1 MFALVV
7 DSGWLAIAYF
17 TQPGPTT
24 PVEGIVVLGSGIC
37 QNADVVVEVES
48 KVRLGDLLNAAPY
61 SVEPQYV
68 FPSDMTTG
76 TSDEA
81 DTSSFTSPVTPC
93 SDLEPEQLPRLSNRS
108 LDYQHQYAEP
118 DYFIDPSLR
127 SDSQDNVSSKK
138 RKIEALSTYP
148 EATTLYRSS
157 HVHIEDR
164 GRSQFRSPSPA
175 MAKKSKQL
183 DESCTNQ
190 PSVNQQ
196 SQVLQRL
203 KQMQRSRTPVT
214 QNPTASTRPSSV
226 MPPPSGHRAFSSK
239 PTSYLKPAAPLAPHS
254 APSSHPPAVAV
265 AGRTAAPNPVPSARP
280 FLTDKGLP
288 SKASKSKPMNGAT
301 NLMQPVGFAA
311 PRNTNPTTSLQR
323 MTEVSRIPPVR
334 EDDTD
339 DDLLESRTL
348 LGSAKGPSQKERA
361 SAHSKTQ
368 LQASRQH
375 NYIESSQSEI
385 LRLRKEQARLSDHH
399 AATTTRLEGEIESL
413 IKRIE
418 ALEIREPTALVATG
432 VRNNAMN
439 SAIRQVL
446 FKMMGIEFNEA
457 LPDPMDGKDTYWTE
471 IDLLEVDGTTTATSV
486 LRPKWADSWT
496 HNSKWHK
503 SFFERFRRDASNY
516 EPTLSQD
523 AVKGL
528 PDKTLRS
535 VAGKVF
541 KTLKEGYK
549 EGNRPIGLQSL
560 NVAIA
565 RREKRQID
573 KSKLAIE
580 ARSNIPDIKDQM
592 YDFAFAPKWQST
604 DYSASDASHQSSSDE
619 VNIVV
624 NKRRKAYKKPK
635 KEDIFT
641 THPPAWCSKDYR
653 ALSQLIKDE
662 VEKIVAEREADK
674 KNWMKKRVPRIQG
687 QPRPADSL
695 PQHNS
700 LKTPRWAVSTRWLKS
715 LMREDREQQEALMT
729 DNHDADISYSESS
742 SSESV

>member
-1 MFALVV
+1 MA
-7 DSGWLAIAYF
+7 
-17 TQPGPTT
+17 
-24 PVEGIVVLGSGIC
+24 
-37 QNADVVVEVES
+37 
-48 KVRLGDLLNAAPY
+48 
-61 SVEPQYV
+61 
-68 FPSDMTTG
+68 
-76 TSDEA
+76 
-81 DTSSFTSPVTPC
+81 
-93 SDLEPEQLPRLSNRS
+93 
-108 LDYQHQYAEP
+108 
-118 DYFIDPSLR
+118 
-127 SDSQDNVSSKK
+127 
-138 RKIEALSTYP
+138 ALSFIRHH
-148 EATTLYRSS
+148 L
-157 HVHIEDR
+157 
-164 GRSQFRSPSPA
+164 QWQ
-175 MAKKSKQL
+175 KKSKQL

-190 PSVNQQ
+190 PSVNKQ

-311 PRNTNPTTSLQR
+311 PRNTNPTTSSQC
-323 MTEVSRIPPVR
+323 MTEVSRIPPVC

-339 DDLLESRTL
+339 DDLLESCTL

-368 LQASRQH
+368 LQASHQH

-385 LRLRKEQARLSDHH
+385 LQLHKEQARLSDHH

-413 IKRIE
+413 IKHIE

-471 IDLLEVDGTTTATSV
+471 IDLL
-486 LRPKWADSWT
+486 K
-496 HNSKWHK
+496 
-503 SFFERFRRDASNY
+503 
-516 EPTLSQD
+516 D

-560 NVAIA
+560 NVTIA

-573 KSKLAIE
+573 KPKLAIE
-580 ARSNIPDIKDQM
+580 ARRNIPDIKDQM

-641 THPPAWCSKDYR
+641 THPPAWRSKDYH

-674 KNWMKKRVPRIQG
+674 KNWMKKRVPQIQG

>member
-1 MFALVV
+1 M
-7 DSGWLAIAYF
+7 
-17 TQPGPTT
+17 
-24 PVEGIVVLGSGIC
+24 
-37 QNADVVVEVES
+37 EVES
-48 KVRLGDLLNAAPY
+48 KVHTFAALQSASMMRLGDLLNAASY
-61 SVEPQYV
+61 SVELQYV
-68 FPSDMTTG
+68 FPSDMTTS

-93 SDLEPEQLPRLSNRS
+93 SDLEPEQLTRLSNRS

-118 DYFIDPSLR
+118 DYFVDPSLH
-127 SDSQDNVSSKK
+127 SDSQDDVSSKK
-138 RKIEALSTYP
+138 RKIKALSTYP
-148 EATTLYRSS
+148 EATTLYCSS

-164 GRSQFRSPSPA
+164 GHSHFRSPSPV
-175 MAKKSKQL
+175 MAKKSKRL
-183 DESCTNQ
+183 DESCMNQ
-190 PSVNQQ
+190 PSVNKQ

-203 KQMQRSRTPVT
+203 KQMQRSRTPAT

-226 MPPPSGHRAFSSK
+226 MPPPLGHQTFSSK
-239 PTSYLKPAAPLAPHS
+239 PTSYLKPAAPLAPRS

-265 AGRTAAPNPVPSARP
+265 VGCTAAPKPVPSACP

-311 PRNTNPTTSLQR
+311 PRNTNPTTSSQC
-323 MTEVSRIPPVR
+323 MTEVSCTPPVR

-339 DDLLESRTL
+339 DDLLES
-348 LGSAKGPSQKERA
+348 S
-361 SAHSKTQ
+361 
-368 LQASRQH
+368 SRQH

-385 LRLRKEQARLSDHH
+385 LQLRKEQARLSDHH

-413 IKRIE
+413 IKHIE
-418 ALEIREPTALVATG
+418 ALEICEPTALVATG

-471 IDLLEVDGTTTATSV
+471 IDLLDVDGTTT
-486 LRPKWADSWT
+486 
-496 HNSKWHK
+496 
-503 SFFERFRRDASNY
+503 
-516 EPTLSQD
+516 D
-523 AVKGL
+523 AVKGI
-528 PDKTLRS
+528 PDKMLRS

-565 RREKRQID
+565 CREKRQID
-573 KSKLAIE
+573 KPKLAIE
-580 ARSNIPDIKDQM
+580 ACRNIPDIKDQT

-604 DYSASDASHQSSSDE
+604 DYSASNTSHQSSSDE

-624 NKRRKAYKKPK
+624 NQRCKAYKKPK
-635 KEDIFT
+635 KEGIFM
-641 THPPAWCSKDYR
+641 THPPAWRSKDYC

-674 KNWMKKRVPRIQG
+674 KNWMKKRVPQIQG

-700 LKTPRWAVSTRWLKS
+700 LKTPQWAVSTRWLKS
-715 LMREDREQQEALMT
+715 LMQEDRKQQEALMT
-729 DNHDADISYSESS
+729 NNHDADISYSKSL

>member
-1 MFALVV
+1 MR
-7 DSGWLAIAYF
+7 
-17 TQPGPTT
+17 P
-24 PVEGIVVLGSGIC
+24 
-37 QNADVVVEVES
+37 
-48 KVRLGDLLNAAPY
+48 GDLLNAASY
-61 SVEPQYV
+61 VEPQYV

-81 DTSSFTSPVTPC
+81 DTSSFTSPVTPH
-93 SDLEPEQLPRLSNRS
+93 SDLEPERFPRLSNQP
-108 LDYQHQYAEP
+108 LNHQHQYDP

-127 SDSQDNVSSKK
+127 FESRDDVSSKK
-138 RKIEALSTYP
+138 RKVEALRTYP
-148 EATTLYRSS
+148 EASTLSS
-157 HVHIEDR
+157 HIHIEDR
-164 GRSQFRSPSPA
+164 GRSQFRSRSPVK
-175 MAKKSKQL
+175 AKKSKRS
-183 DESCTNQ
+183 DE
-190 PSVNQQ
+190 PAVNKQ

-203 KQMQRSRTPVT
+203 KQMQQRSRTPAT
-214 QNPTASTRPSSV
+214 QNPTASTCPSSV
-226 MPPPSGHRAFSSK
+226 MPPPSEHRAFSSK
-239 PTSYLKPAAPLAPHS
+239 PALHLKPAAPLAPRS
-254 APSSHPPAVAV
+254 APLSHPPAAAV
-265 AGRTAAPNPVPSARP
+265 VGRTTAPKPVPSARP

-288 SKASKSKPMNGAT
+288 SKASKSKPMNGTT
-301 NLMQPVGFAA
+301 NLMQPVGFAT
-311 PRNTNPTTSLQR
+311 PRNPNPTTSLQQ
-323 MTEVSRIPPVR
+323 MAKVSRTPPAR

-348 LGSAKGPSQKERA
+348 LGPAKGPSQKERA

-471 IDLLEVDGTTTATSV
+471 IDFLEVDGTTTATSV

-523 AVKGL
+523 TVKGI

-580 ARSNIPDIKDQM
+580 ARKNIPDIGDQE

-619 VNIVV
+619 VDIVV

-641 THPPAWCSKDYR
+641 THPPVWRSKDYR

-687 QPRPADSL
+687 QPRTANSL
-695 PQHNS
+695 PQHNT

-742 SSESV
+742 SAESV

>member
-1 MFALVV
+1 MRRSHNDTISIATSRLCRTGAYQQEQSQQGMQRASLVQMHAKRGLNETRAAIQCQEAATALGQ
-7 DSGWLAIAYF
+7 S
-17 TQPGPTT
+17 
-24 PVEGIVVLGSGIC
+24 
-37 QNADVVVEVES
+37 EVGMSSWKSRAKCASAERYHCMM
-48 KVRLGDLLNAAPY
+48 RLSDLLNAAPHR
-61 SVEPQYV
+61 EPHYV

-81 DTSSFTSPVTPC
+81 DASSFTSPITPC
-93 SDLEPEQLPRLSNRS
+93 SDLEPEQLPRLSNQS
-108 LDYQHQYAEP
+108 LDYQHQYEL
-118 DYFIDPSLR
+118 DYLIDPSLR
-127 SDSQDNVSSKK
+127 YDSQDDVSSKK

-148 EATTLYRSS
+148 EASAFSS
-157 HVHIEDR
+157 HVPIKDH
-164 GRSQFRSPSPA
+164 GRSQFRSPSPV
-175 MAKKSKQL
+175 MAKKSKRL
-183 DESCTNQ
+183 DKSCTNQ
-190 PSVNQQ
+190 PSVNKQ

-203 KQMQRSRTPVT
+203 KQMQRSRIPAT
-214 QNPTASTRPSSV
+214 QNPTASTCPSSV
-226 MPPPSGHRAFSSK
+226 MPPPLGHRTFSSK
-239 PTSYLKPAAPLAPHS
+239 PALHLKPAAPLAP
-254 APSSHPPAVAV
+254 
-265 AGRTAAPNPVPSARP
+265 RE
-280 FLTDKGLP
+280 GLP

-301 NLMQPVGFAA
+301 NLMQPVGFGA
-311 PRNTNPTTSLQR
+311 PCNTNPTTSSQR
-323 MTEVSRIPPVR
+323 MTEVSRTPPAR

-339 DDLLESRTL
+339 DDLLKSCTL
-348 LGSAKGPSQKERA
+348 LGPAKGPSQKERA

-368 LQASRQH
+368 LQASCQH
-375 NYIESSQSEI
+375 NYIENSQSEI

-399 AATTTRLEGEIESL
+399 AATTTRLEGEIKSL

-446 FKMMGIEFNEA
+446 FKMMGIKFNEA
-457 LPDPMDGKDTYWTE
+457 LPDPMDGKDAYWTE
-471 IDLLEVDGTTTATSV
+471 IDLLEVDGTTTATS
-486 LRPKWADSWT
+486 
-496 HNSKWHK
+496 
-503 SFFERFRRDASNY
+503 
-516 EPTLSQD
+516 D
-523 AVKGL
+523 AVKGI

-560 NVAIA
+560 SVAIA

-580 ARSNIPDIKDQM
+580 ACRNIPDIKDQT

-624 NKRRKAYKKPK
+624 NKRQKAYKKPK
-635 KEDIFT
+635 KEDVFT
-641 THPPAWCSKDYR
+641 THPFDWLTWTFPLNPIPLVLSFFDESCAWRSKDYC
-653 ALSQLIKDE
+653 ALSQLIKDK

-674 KNWMKKRVPRIQG
+674 KNWMKKQVPRIQG
-687 QPRPADSL
+687 QPQPADSL
-695 PQHNS
+695 PQHNT
-700 LKTPRWAVSTRWLKS
+700 LKTPRWLKS

-729 DNHDADISYSESS
+729 DNHDADISYSESLS
-742 SSESV
+742 SKSV